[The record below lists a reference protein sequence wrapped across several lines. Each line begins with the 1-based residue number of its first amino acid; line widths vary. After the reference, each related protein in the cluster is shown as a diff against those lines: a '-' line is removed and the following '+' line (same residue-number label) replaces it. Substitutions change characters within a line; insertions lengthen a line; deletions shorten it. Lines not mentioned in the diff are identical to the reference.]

1 MPNPRRSGGKWS
13 IVLPSSLISPLVAG
27 IRPASRLRAVDLPQP
42 DGPRNVTNSPPCTS
56 SANSSSTVRV
66 PKRFVRRN
74 ESAEITLKFL
84 DPLRSHFLVPAVHGG
99 DQVFHRELRDD
110 LVLLLHVRVLGP
122 PVLLHELLDVG
133 RGPIE
138 RGRLDRG
145 ADEGLP
151 GQRLLLR
158 TPHEL
163 HEVKD
168 DVLLGGGNAPG

>member
-1 MPNPRRSGGKWS
+1 VFFFFFFQAEDGIRDL
-13 IVLPSSLISPLVAG
+13 IVTGVQTCALPISPLVAG
-27 IRPASRLRAVDLPQP
+27 SSPARRFSAVDLPQP

-110 LVLLLHVRVLGP
+110 LVLLLHVGVLGP
-122 PVLLHELLDVG
+122 P
-133 RGPIE
+133 
-138 RGRLDRG
+138 
-145 ADEGLP
+145 
-151 GQRLLLR
+151 
-158 TPHEL
+158 
-163 HEVKD
+163 
-168 DVLLGGGNAPG
+168 